1 MAVRPPSRIRNKAPL
16 TRQQSRASI
25 HSWWSDSNPRLQGAT
40 INLHT
45 VTKPLIKFMYHRQA
59 LGFIQ
64 RNGDTP
70 LSSEILEIYSTYL
83 LYKYVSPITQ
93 ADILRYLVGRAESE
107 DDACAI
113 VNSPILV
120 QIPQLLDSGSN
131 WVRAN
136 ACVLVG
142 NLARHESSLAA
153 ILAAKPY
160 SDVIQRATFPLGSF
174 AKRPD
179 GAQAVIDANTLPHLS
194 ELLESASKGIR
205 KNACVL
211 VVNLARHEST
221 LAAIFAANPF
231 ERLVSLL
238 RALSWIRDA
247 DTGVI
252 QRATHALVNLA
263 YRLNGAQA
271 VMSANTLPHLS
282 DLLESPSKRVG
293 NLTRHGAT
301 SPGVLDLKLCMRL
314 VSLLRQVCRIYSPNQ
329 AHFEASDKDAEVM
342 EAAIYALSQASRW
355 LDSAQATVLVDAMG
369 VYHIPKLLKSASPE
383 VLQRTCRLVGNLAS
397 YESTVLAVLASKPCS
412 PLVQLLSDTNIKT
425 RAEAASALARIS
437 EHRDGVAALVDTVG
451 VQTLEEISR
460 SLDDEI
466 HKGRRTILKDLSHHE
481 QGSSTQNIAW
491 KIGARKLGR
500 RRDRAS
506 VKLHALPLSFCS
518 AGSPWTYYSTND
530 PAARSARIVSCTPR
544 GVNIE
549 SRGKTRIARTRIAPA
564 KMKMR
569 LPFPARVS
577 CPPRHA
583 THQRVSTH
591 TADKRPR
598 ASPRSRY
605 HPEDRVQTIAP
616 HHGRVRAASSARAY
630 TRVGA
635 TQYDAPYNA
644 VAMPK
649 RRYART
655 HLKTLCPKHPGVKKR
670 HPIQ

>member
-1 MAVRPPSRIRNKAPL
+1 MPVF
-16 TRQQSRASI
+16 
-25 HSWWSDSNPRLQGAT
+25 W
-40 INLHT
+40 
-45 VTKPLIKFMYHRQA
+45 
-59 LGFIQ
+59 
-64 RNGDTP
+64 
-70 LSSEILEIYSTYL
+70 LEIWPAM
-83 LYKYVSPITQ
+83 SPVWQ
-93 ADILRYLVGRAESE
+93 PSWLQNHVKDWCLFC
-107 DDACAI
+107 D
-113 VNSPILV
+113 
-120 QIPQLLDSGSN
+120 
-131 WVRAN
+131 
-136 ACVLVG
+136 
-142 NLARHESSLAA
+142 
-153 ILAAKPY
+153 

-174 AKRPD
+174 AKWPD

-238 RALSWIRDA
+238 RDA

-282 DLLESPSKRVG
+282 DLLESPSKRVRKNGCFLVG

-314 VSLLRQVCRIYSPNQ
+314 VSLL
-329 AHFEASDKDAEVM
+329 SDKDAEVM

-355 LDSAQATVLVDAMG
+355 LDSVQATVLVDAMG

-397 YESTVLAVLASKPCS
+397 VLAVLASKPCS
-412 PLVQLLSDTNIKT
+412 RLVQLLSDTNIKT

-481 QGSSTQNIAW
+481 QGSSTQNVMH
-491 KIGARKLGR
+491 KT
-500 RRDRAS
+500 
-506 VKLHALPLSFCS
+506 LSRIDS
-518 AGSPWTYYSTND
+518 AG
-530 PAARSARIVSCTPR
+530 
-544 GVNIE
+544 GVI
-549 SRGKTRIARTRIAPA
+549 
-564 KMKMR
+564 
-569 LPFPARVS
+569 LF
-577 CPPRHA
+577 
-583 THQRVSTH
+583 
-591 TADKRPR
+591 
-598 ASPRSRY
+598 
-605 HPEDRVQTIAP
+605 
-616 HHGRVRAASSARAY
+616 
-630 TRVGA
+630 
-635 TQYDAPYNA
+635 
-644 VAMPK
+644 
-649 RRYART
+649 
-655 HLKTLCPKHPGVKKR
+655 
-670 HPIQ
+670 